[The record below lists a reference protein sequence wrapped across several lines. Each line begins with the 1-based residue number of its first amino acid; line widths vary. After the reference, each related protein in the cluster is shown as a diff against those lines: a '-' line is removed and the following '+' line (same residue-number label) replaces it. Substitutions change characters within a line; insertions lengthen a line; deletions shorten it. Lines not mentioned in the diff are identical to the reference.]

1 MHRFVHVGIVDA
13 WCGTVRI
20 ATMATVDHLLTIE
33 AAQRAVS
40 EHVSPGRAV
49 SVPLGEAIGRVLAK
63 PIVCDVD
70 YPPFDKAM
78 MDGYAVRAADVAETP
93 AVLRIVGQVAAGHE
107 AAKRV
112 GAGEAI
118 QINTGAPL
126 PPGADAVVPVENTEC
141 VQDGSAVSVSVAVPA
156 GKHIDPAAKYVLAGS
171 TVLSPGVR
179 MGPAQIASAAAAG
192 AAEISIYARPSVA
205 ILVTGDELVDVDAQP
220 RGAQIRNS
228 NGPMLRSLVTQAG
241 GEVVDLGVVCDD
253 KSALTDRI
261 REGLASDVLC
271 ISGGISMGAFDF
283 VPEVLAS
290 CGVRI
295 VFRKL
300 AIKPGKPVLFGIGE
314 RGTRVFG
321 LPGNPSS
328 GFVCFRLLVRPALAT
343 LSGRDERR
351 PVEIAARLIGD
362 CPATKDRQGYS
373 PARIAIDGDGSVT
386 VEHLSWHG
394 SGDPFGLS
402 CANGLIVRPPGLPK
416 AVGGDTVSVIP
427 LEWF

>member
-1 MHRFVHVGIVDA
+1 M
-13 WCGTVRI
+13 
-20 ATMATVDHLLTIE
+20 ATMATGDHLLSIE
-33 AAQRAVS
+33 AAQQAVS
-40 EHVSPGRAV
+40 EHVLPGQPVR
-49 SVPLGEAIGRVLAK
+49 VPLEDVLGRVLAE
-63 PIVCDVD
+63 PVVCDVD

-78 MDGYAVRAADVAETP
+78 MDGYAVRAADLTATP
-93 AVLRIVGQVAAGHE
+93 ALLRVVGQIAAGHE
-107 AAKRV
+107 AATRV
-112 GAGEAI
+112 GEGEAV
-118 QINTGAPL
+118 QINTGAPV
-126 PPGADAVVPVENTEC
+126 PRGADAVVPVEDTER
-141 VQDGSAVSVSVAVPA
+141 VQDGSAVSVSASVPA
-156 GKHIDPAAKYVLAGS
+156 GKHIDPAAKYLSAGA

-179 MGPAQIASAAAAG
+179 MEPAQIAAAAAAG
-192 AAEISIYARPSVA
+192 AASVSVYARPSVA
-205 ILVTGDELVDVDAQP
+205 ILVTGDELVEVDTQP

-261 REGLASDVLC
+261 REGLSSDVLC

-283 VPEVLAS
+283 VPEVLAA
-290 CGVRI
+290 CGVRL

-328 GFVCFRLLVRPALAT
+328 GFVCFWLLVRPALTA
-343 LSGRDERR
+343 LAGLHGRS
-351 PVEIAARLIGD
+351 PVEVSARLTGD
-362 CPATKDRQGYS
+362 CPATKDRQSYS
-373 PARIAIDGDGSVT
+373 PARIAVDDGGALT
-386 VEHLSWHG
+386 VAHLSWHG

-402 CANGLIVRPPGLPK
+402 SANGLIVRPPGSPV
-416 AVGGDTVSVIP
+416 AVGRDTVSVIP